1 MTVKIQ
7 FRRGAASAWTSADTT
22 LSAGE
27 PGFETDTG
35 KFKVGD
41 GSLSW
46 TALPYAAG
54 LESLRLQDLTNVSA
68 TAPTNGQVLTWNTDG
83 STWQPTTPSGG
94 GGSVNID
101 DLLDVNV
108 VGTPSTGQVL
118 KWDGTFWTNGT
129 DATGGGGGG
138 AVNIDDLLDVNVIGT
153 PSTGQVLKWDG
164 TFWTNGTDD
173 AGGGGS
179 TSELVNG
186 AFTFELDV
194 LGHIKMAAD
203 AESNSRMR
211 GTGGSYP
218 WLLAGLG
225 DTGGVELS
233 WVNVDPSADAGGVTP
248 GAGDI
253 FHTGTTLNTLYINQ
267 NGLTV
272 RLDANNVGYQN
283 WQFNTD
289 GTTDFP
295 GFTMPATDGTI
306 GQILTTDGAG
316 NVAWDDPAVG
326 GFTRTTAVGTT
337 SSLNDGATGPINITG
352 FKSYSLLKVQT
363 SAASWVRIYVSES
376 ARQADASR
384 AEGVDPSPGAGVI
397 AEIITTG
404 AETIL
409 ISPATIGFND
419 DDPVTTDIP
428 VRVTNKSGSTA
439 TITVTLTLLQLEV

>member
-7 FRRGAASAWTSADTT
+7 FRRGAAATWTANGSVV

-41 GSLSW
+41 GTLAW

-68 TAPTNGQVLTWNTDG
+68 TAPTNGQVLTWDTTG
-83 STWQPTTPSGG
+83 STWQPATPSGG
-94 GGSVNID
+94 SSVVNID

-118 KWDGTFWTNGT
+118 KWDGTFWTNQA
-129 DATGGGGGG
+129 DATG
-138 AVNIDDLLDVNVIGT
+138 
-153 PSTGQVLKWDG
+153 S
-164 TFWTNGTDD
+164 
-173 AGGGGS
+173 GGGS

-186 AFTFELDV
+186 TFTFELDV
-194 LGHIKMAAD
+194 LGHIKMSVD

-225 DTGGVELS
+225 DDGGVELS

-253 FHTGTTLNTLYINQ
+253 FHTGTTLNTLYINET
-267 NGLTV
+267 GLTV

-295 GFTMPATDGTI
+295 GFTMPATDGTV

-316 NVAWDDPAVG
+316 NVTWDDLPASG
-326 GFTRTTAVGTT
+326 GFSRTTAAGT
-337 SSLNDGATGPINITG
+337 SSSLADGAVGPINITG
-352 FKSYSLLKVQT
+352 FKSYSLFKVQT
-363 SAASWVRIYVSES
+363 SAASWVRIYVSEA
-376 ARQADASR
+376 ARLADAARS
-384 AEGVDPSPGAGVI
+384 EGVDPSPGAGVI

-409 ISPATIGFND
+409 ISPATLGFND
-419 DDPVTTDIP
+419 ESPVTTNIP
-428 VRVTNKSGSTA
+428 VRVTNKSGSA
-439 TITVTLTLLQLEV
+439 AAITVTLTLLQLEA

>member
-129 DATGGGGGG
+129 DDT
-138 AVNIDDLLDVNVIGT
+138 
-153 PSTGQVLKWDG
+153 
-164 TFWTNGTDD
+164 
-173 AGGGGS
+173 GGGGS

-233 WVNVDPSADAGGVTP
+233 WVSVDPSADAGGVTP

>member
-1 MTVKIQ
+1 
-7 FRRGAASAWTSADTT
+7 
-22 LSAGE
+22 
-27 PGFETDTG
+27 
-35 KFKVGD
+35 
-41 GSLSW
+41 
-46 TALPYAAG
+46 
-54 LESLRLQDLTNVSA
+54 
-68 TAPTNGQVLTWNTDG
+68 VLTWDTAG
-83 STWQPTTPSGG
+83 STWQPATPSGG
-94 GGSVNID
+94 GAVNIDDLLDVNVVGTPSTGQVLKWDGTFWTNGTDATGGGGGGGAVNID

-233 WVNVDPSADAGGVTP
+233 WVSVDPSADAGGVTP

>member
-68 TAPTNGQVLTWNTDG
+68 TAPTNGQVLTWDTAG
-83 STWQPTTPSGG
+83 STWQPATPS
-94 GGSVNID
+94 
-101 DLLDVNV
+101 
-108 VGTPSTGQVL
+108 
-118 KWDGTFWTNGT
+118 
-129 DATGGGGGG
+129 GGG
-138 AVNIDDLLDVNVIGT
+138 AVNIDDLLDVNVVGT

-326 GFTRTTAVGTT
+326 GFTRTTAAGT
-337 SSLNDGATGPINITG
+337 SGSLADGAVGPINITG
-352 FKSYSLLKVQT
+352 FKSYSLFKVQT

>member
-108 VGTPSTGQVL
+108 V
-118 KWDGTFWTNGT
+118 
-129 DATGGGGGG
+129 
-138 AVNIDDLLDVNVIGT
+138 GT

-326 GFTRTTAVGTT
+326 GFTRTTAMGTT